1 MSDAALEAAARVGLY
16 DGERVDR
23 TESTRRL
30 IEILNDHPGDP
41 LVDADVLTIEE
52 LTFRI
57 YQSSEPDLRSLVAQ
71 LCSLSPHGPVQRTLN
86 GNHQMLCGRRVV
98 RIHEDNGIIDKQMK
112 MGRFLSSD
120 PGVVVE
126 FLLEASA
133 KRAVK
138 TTQVLRELHDLAV
151 QRIPALTDVVVQRR
165 RLFLSEVQPYLL
177 PPAAPPPPPAA
188 TVAPPPTRGARK
200 PPARRRS

>member
-1 MSDAALEAAARVGLY
+1 MSDAALEAATRVGLY
-16 DGERVDR
+16 DGEHVDR

-57 YQSSEPDLRSLVAQ
+57 YQSSEPELRSLVAQ
-71 LCSLSPHGPVQRTLN
+71 LCSLSPRGAVQRTLN
-86 GNHQMLCGRRVV
+86 GNHQMLCGRRVL

-133 KRAVK
+133 KRAVR

-151 QRIPALTDVVVQRR
+151 QRIPALTDTVVQRR
-165 RLFLSEVQPYLL
+165 RLFLTEVQPYLL
-177 PPAAPPPPPAA
+177 PPAPPTPAPTVVPPPA
-188 TVAPPPTRGARK
+188 PRKPPTR
-200 PPARRRS
+200 RRS